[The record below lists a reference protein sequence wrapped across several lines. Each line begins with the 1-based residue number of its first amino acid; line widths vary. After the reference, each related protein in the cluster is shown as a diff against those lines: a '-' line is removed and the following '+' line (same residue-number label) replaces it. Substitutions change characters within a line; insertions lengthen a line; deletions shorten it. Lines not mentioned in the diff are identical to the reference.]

1 MHTGMDLFR
10 RGVVPLLKA
19 GDRNLIVVDADAI
32 QPFFILG
39 NMDDRDQGLS
49 RRFLPVLRKVG
60 RGKRYLQQLTDHQ
73 RLRKSGVVEGRE
85 RFRIDIEH
93 SPDAIPVLFCNDG
106 VFQV

>member
-1 MHTGMDLFR
+1 MDLFR
-10 RGVVPLLKA
+10 RDIVPLFKA
-19 GDRNLIVVDADAI
+19 GYRNLIVVDADAI

-73 RLRKSGVVEGRE
+73 RLRKRGMIEGRE
-85 RFRIDIEH
+85 RLWIDIEH
-93 SPDAIPVLFCNDG
+93 SANAVPVLLCDDG
-106 VFQV
+106 MFQV